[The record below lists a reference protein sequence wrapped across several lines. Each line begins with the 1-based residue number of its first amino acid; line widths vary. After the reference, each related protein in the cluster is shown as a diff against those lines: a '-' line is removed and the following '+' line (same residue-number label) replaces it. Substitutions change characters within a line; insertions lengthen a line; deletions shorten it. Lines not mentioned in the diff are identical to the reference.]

1 MSFLDEVKRLARP
14 YEDEMDDELEGFDSL
29 SRTRA
34 QPAAA
39 AARREQPAPVRNNVV
54 SINTTT
60 QVQVV
65 IVKPEKFEQAA
76 EVADHLCEKRT
87 VLLNLEQTHKDVARR
102 LLDFL
107 AGVAYANDGKIKKV
121 AVDTFIITP
130 YNVDILG
137 DIIDELE
144 SNGVHL

>member
-29 SRTRA
+29 SRTKA
-34 QPAAA
+34 QPT
-39 AARREQPAPVRNNVV
+39 AARRSESAPVRNNVV

>member
-14 YEDEMDDELEGFDSL
+14 YEDELDDEYEGFESL
-29 SRTRA
+29 SRT
-34 QPAAA
+34 AAA
-39 AARREQPAPVRNNVV
+39 PVSRAAAPVSRNNVV

-65 IVKPEKFEQAA
+65 IVKPDKFEQAA

-87 VLLNLEQTHKDVARR
+87 VLLNLEQTNKDVARR

>member
-14 YEDEMDDELEGFDSL
+14 YEDEMDDELEGFDAL

-34 QPAAA
+34 QPAA

>member
-34 QPAAA
+34 QPAS
-39 AARREQPAPVRNNVV
+39 AARRTEPAISRNNVV

>member
-1 MSFLDEVKRLARP
+1 MSFFDEVKRLARP
-14 YEDEMDDELEGFDSL
+14 YEDEMDDELEDFDSL

-39 AARREQPAPVRNNVV
+39 RRSEPALSRNNVV

>member
-14 YEDEMDDELEGFDSL
+14 YEDELDDEYEGFEPL
-29 SRTRA
+29 NRTSA
-34 QPAAA
+34 QPAP
-39 AARREQPAPVRNNVV
+39 RRVEPATRNNVV

-65 IVKPEKFEQAA
+65 IVKPDKFEQAA

-87 VLLNLEQTHKDVARR
+87 VLLNLEQTNKDVARR